1 MTQTKTLLNRE
12 AILET
17 FAAHVSRPKVEFYQR
32 YGFDLVMGK
41 REGVFFEDLDGRRLI
56 NAHCNGGVFNMG
68 HRHPALVSA
77 LKEALE
83 HLDIGNHHLIST
95 YRAQLAQRLTA
106 SMPGDIDH
114 AVFASSGGEAIDM
127 AIKMARGFTQRPRIL
142 SAQGGYHGH
151 TGLAMATGDARYR
164 EPFGPQLPGFQQIP
178 FLDLDAL
185 EQNIDTSVAAVILET
200 VPATLG
206 IVVPTA
212 EELQG
217 VRRLCDQHGCLLILD
232 EIQSGLGRTGKM
244 WAFEHFDV
252 SPDIVVTGKGLS
264 GGLYPIAATCF
275 RSPMQRLFEEDP
287 FVHISTF
294 GGAELGCVV
303 SLALLDILESAG
315 FLEQVTQTSEHLH
328 TALAALQSRN
338 SDTLIAIRQLGMMI
352 GLVFARPGL
361 GILFSRVLLDHGIFA
376 VYSNN
381 DKRVTQFLLPL
392 IIQPHELQDT
402 LERLEQA
409 LQTIQQPEMQEL
421 AALLETL

>member
-1 MTQTKTLLNRE
+1 MPPTKSPVDRDSV
-12 AILET
+12 IET
-17 FAAHVSRPKVEFYQR
+17 FAAHLSRPKVEFYQR

-41 REGVFFEDLDGRRLI
+41 REGIFFEDLDGRRLI

-77 LKEALE
+77 LKQALDS
-83 HLDIGNHHLIST
+83 LDIGNHHLIST

-106 SMPGDIDH
+106 SIPGDIDH
-114 AVFASSGGEAIDM
+114 LVFASSGGEAIDM

-151 TGLAMATGDARYR
+151 TGLAMATGDPRYR
-164 EPFGPQLPGFQQIP
+164 DPFGPSIPGFQQVP

-185 EQNIDTSVAAVILET
+185 EQALDSSVAAVILET
-200 VPATLG
+200 IPATLG

-212 EELQG
+212 AYLQG
-217 VRRLCDQHGCLLILD
+217 VRRLCDRYGCLLILD

-244 WAFEHFDV
+244 WAFEHFDI

-275 RSPMQRLFEEDP
+275 RGSMERLFEADP

-303 SLALLDILESAG
+303 SLALLDILESTG
-315 FLEQVTQTSEHLH
+315 FLQHITETGEQIN
-328 TALAALQSRN
+328 AALSEFSSRY
-338 SDTLIAIRQLGMMI
+338 SEVLVGIRQLGMMI

-361 GILFSRVLLDHGIFA
+361 GVLFSRVLLDHGIFA

-392 IIQPHELQDT
+392 IIQPHEVQDV
-402 LERLEQA
+402 LERLRLSLEA
-409 LQTIQQPEMQEL
+409 IQQPEMREM
-421 AALLETL
+421 AALIETL